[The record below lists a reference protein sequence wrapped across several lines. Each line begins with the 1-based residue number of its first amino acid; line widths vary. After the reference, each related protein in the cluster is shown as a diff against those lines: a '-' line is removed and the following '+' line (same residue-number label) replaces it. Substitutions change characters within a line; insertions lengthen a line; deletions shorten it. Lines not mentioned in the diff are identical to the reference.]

1 MSDLPGTNQAEGQGI
16 ERLRLGRGGW
26 SVLAADAGV
35 AWGVALLLWA
45 QRGIDEVSMQW
56 SAGLDPSGLLIE
68 SARVASRYG
77 KSAMGA
83 ILLASLFASI
93 RLESWRRIRP
103 VFLLTLLSLAVSGIA
118 GDLLKELVERPRPSI
133 QYPALSFA
141 ADEST
146 TWSFPSGHSTK
157 SVALALPLL
166 LFVDGGRGWRGV
178 LKGALAAL
186 ALFVC
191 ASRVVLGAHFPSD
204 VVGGLAMALSGLPL
218 AVRAANS
225 ILDRM
230 TARDLDRASRI
241 WIGVY
246 AVLVL
251 ILWALS

>member
-1 MSDLPGTNQAEGQGI
+1 MSELPGADEAEDQGI
-16 ERLRLGRGGW
+16 ERLRLGRRGW
-26 SVLAADAGV
+26 SGLAAAGVV
-35 AWGVALLLWA
+35 AWGAALLLWS
-45 QRGIDEVSMQW
+45 QHGIDEVSIQW

-77 KSAMGA
+77 MSAMGV
-83 ILLASLFASI
+83 ILLASLVASV
-93 RLESWRRIRP
+93 RLEPWRPIRP

-118 GDLLKELVERPRPSI
+118 GDLLKELVERPRPLL
-133 QYPALSFA
+133 QYPGLSLA
-141 ADEST
+141 AGEST

-157 SVALALPLL
+157 SLALALPFL
-166 LFVDGGRGWRGV
+166 LFVEGGRGWRGV

-218 AVRAANS
+218 AARAANS
-225 ILDRM
+225 ILARM
-230 TARDLDRASRI
+230 TSPDLDRASRI
-241 WIGVY
+241 GIGVY

-251 ILWALS
+251 ILWTLS